1 MKKIVLFDIDG
12 TILNVE
18 SSLARSIFID
28 TFGEMFSIDISKS
41 IPSFHGKTDLQIIAD
56 IANLY
61 GIDYSN
67 EIEQIWNNIFEKF
80 EQRISKESIT
90 ILPGAAE
97 LIEEIEKADN
107 FELGL
112 VTGNFRKNAYLKL
125 SLVGLDEYFPFGG
138 FGDDCP
144 DRNKLPL
151 IAIERAKKSKI
162 IDETYPISNSVIIG
176 DTFRDIQ
183 AAKSNSLKAVA
194 VATGKAPSSE
204 LRRYTPD
211 VLFEDLSDY
220 KKVFDC
226 LNKL

>member
-28 TFGEMFSIDISKS
+28 AFGELFGIDISKN

-61 GIDYSN
+61 SIDYNN
-67 EIEQIWNNIFEKF
+67 ETEQIWNNIFEKF
-80 EQRISKESIT
+80 EQRITKESIT
-90 ILPGAAE
+90 ILPGAFE
-97 LIEEIEKADN
+97 LIEEINKAEN

-112 VTGNFRKNAYLKL
+112 VTGNFKKNAYYKL

-138 FGDDCP
+138 FGDDSS

-162 IDETYPISNSVIIG
+162 IDETYSISNSVIIG

-183 AAKSNSLKAVA
+183 AAKSNSLKSVA

>member
-28 TFGEMFSIDISKS
+28 AFGEMFSMDISKS

-56 IANLY
+56 ISNLY

-67 EIEQIWNNIFEKF
+67 EIEQIWNNIFDKF

-97 LIEEIEKADN
+97 LIEEIEKANN

-125 SLVGLDEYFPFGG
+125 SLVGLDKYFPFGG

-162 IDETYPISNSVIIG
+162 IDDAYPISNSVIIG

-194 VATGKAPSSE
+194 VATGKAPLSE
-204 LRRYTPD
+204 LSCYTPY

>member
-28 TFGEMFSIDISKS
+28 AFGEMFSIDISQN

-56 IANLY
+56 IADLY
-61 GIDYSN
+61 SIDYSSN
-67 EIEQIWNNIFEKF
+67 IEQIWENIFDKF
-80 EQRISKESIT
+80 KQRISRDSIT

-97 LIEEIEKADN
+97 LIDEIAKADN

-112 VTGNFRKNAYLKL
+112 VTGNFQKNAYLKL
-125 SLVGLDEYFPFGG
+125 SLVGLDSYFLFGG

-151 IAIERAKKSKI
+151 IAIDRAKNSKI
-162 IDETYPISNSVIIG
+162 IDENFSISNSVIIG

-183 AAKSNSLKAVA
+183 AAKSNLFKSVA
-194 VATGKAPSSE
+194 VATGKASLSE
-204 LRRYTPD
+204 LQHYAPD

-220 KKVFDC
+220 KKVLDC

>member
-12 TILNVE
+12 TILYVE

-28 TFGEMFSIDISKS
+28 TFGEMFSIDISQN

-56 IANLY
+56 IAQLY
-61 GIDYSN
+61 KIDYSSS
-67 EIEQIWNNIFEKF
+67 IEQIWENIFEKF
-80 EQRISKESIT
+80 EQRISKDSIT

-97 LIEEIEKADN
+97 LIEEIDRADN
-107 FELGL
+107 FEMGL

-125 SLVGLDEYFPFGG
+125 SLVGLDRYFPFGG

-144 DRNKLPL
+144 DRNKLPI
-151 IAIERAKKSKI
+151 IAIERAKQSKI
-162 IDETYPISNSVIIG
+162 IDESYSISNSVIIG

-204 LRRYTPD
+204 LRHYTPD

-220 KKVFDC
+220 KTVFDC
-226 LNKL
+226 LKKL